1 MAIKINILI
10 FTIFISIS
18 VLFAVGTL
26 VSTNQILTIFFSI
39 IALFFS
45 VLGFST
51 RYYSYLYIPLFKSRK
66 RNIIL
71 SNKESFILSPSGN
84 TIIVQDSAGT
94 YATAFV
100 KIPIFRSSTEMTE
113 SEKLDL
119 GRTFSRVLTLT
130 KETTKFSSE
139 MYVVNKDEYI
149 SRVRTKLEDTSEKL
163 REEQSSQPSDPVK
176 INRLKG
182 ELTMWENLISNIST
196 SRSESLT
203 TYNMV
208 SAFGQNEEEA
218 SSIAYQKAEEIAAGI
233 SAALGVTAYIAEGE
247 ELLSLIEPN
256 YMIPV
261 ETVNEII
268 RQKSIKE
275 GI

>member
-1 MAIKINILI
+1 MAIKTNILI

-26 VSTNQILTIFFSI
+26 VSTNPVLTILFSI

-51 RYYSYLYIPLFKSRK
+51 RFYTYLYIPLFKSRK
-66 RNIIL
+66 RNIVL
-71 SNKESFILSPSGN
+71 SNQEAFLLSPSGN
-84 TIIVQDSAGT
+84 TIIINDSAGT

-100 KIPIFRSSTEMTE
+100 KIPLYRSSTEMTE

-149 SRVRTKLEDTSEKL
+149 NKVRAKLQNSSEKL
-163 REEQSSQPSDPVK
+163 REMQSSEPSNSEK
-176 INRLKG
+176 LNRLKG
-182 ELTMWENLISNIST
+182 ELTMWENLISNISS
-196 SRSESLT
+196 SRSESLV

>member
-1 MAIKINILI
+1 
-10 FTIFISIS
+10 
-18 VLFAVGTL
+18 VGTL
-26 VSTNQILTIFFSI
+26 VSTNPALTILFSI

-51 RYYSYLYIPLFKSRK
+51 RFYTYLYIPLFRSRK
-66 RNIIL
+66 RNIVL
-71 SNKESFILSPSGN
+71 SNQEAFLLSPSGN
-84 TIIVQDSAGT
+84 TIIINDSVGT

-100 KIPIFRSSTEMTE
+100 KIPLYRSSTEMTE

-149 SRVRTKLEDTSEKL
+149 NKVRAKLQNSSEKL
-163 REEQSSQPSDPVK
+163 REMQSSEPSNSEK
-176 INRLKG
+176 LNRLKG
-182 ELTMWENLISNIST
+182 ELTMWENLISNISS
-196 SRSESLT
+196 SRSESLV